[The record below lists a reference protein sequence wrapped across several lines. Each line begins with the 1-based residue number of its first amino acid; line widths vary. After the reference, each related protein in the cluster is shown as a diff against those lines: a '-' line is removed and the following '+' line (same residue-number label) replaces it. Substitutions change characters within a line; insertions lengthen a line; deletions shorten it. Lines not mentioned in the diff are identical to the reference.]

1 MAPLSP
7 MMQQYF
13 ELKERHK
20 DHILFFRLGDFY
32 EMFFDDARLASQEL
46 DLTLTGRE
54 CGQEERAPMCGV
66 PYHSCEAYIARLVKK
81 GYKVAICEQ
90 IDDPKTTRG
99 MLRREVVR
107 VITPGTLIEDAML
120 EEGSNNFIAS
130 VFVGDGMF
138 GLAFADISTGEVHLS
153 QVPEEDETALQNELA
168 RFSPSEVIF
177 NSDFLSKNKM
187 GAFLKD
193 RLRCCADMIG
203 DEVFEQSN
211 IQRLL
216 EKQFGHTALEGLAL
230 LSKRPIAF
238 ALGGLVSYLEDTQK
252 TGVERLVSLDL
263 YSDKRFMNLD
273 INARRN
279 LELTRTMRTGEKR
292 GSLLWVIDRTRT
304 AMGKRLLRLYLEQPL
319 VNPVVI
325 EKRLNA
331 VEELLGDSMLRMDL
345 TGFLGGIRDMERL
358 LTRIVCRS
366 TTPREVKSLEATLR
380 MLPAVRERLGSVA
393 AAYLCEVRR
402 GIDPMEDLAG
412 EIGRVIDDD
421 PPALMKDGGYIK
433 KGCDDELDRLREL
446 LTNTKGVLAKI
457 EADERERTGIKSLKI
472 GYNKVFGYYIEISN
486 SYLSQVPAGYIRK
499 QTLTNGERFITEE
512 LKNLEEQILTAREK
526 SLAIEA
532 RRFEELRSRISEN
545 VRRIQDTA
553 AAIARLDVFC
563 CFAEIAAE
571 NNYCRPE
578 LSTGGEIV
586 IRDGRHPV
594 VEVLLG
600 SAGRFV
606 ANDAELDLRDNQIAI
621 LTGPNMAGKSTYMR
635 QVALIVLLAQIGSFV
650 PAASAKIGLVDG
662 IYTRV
667 GASDDLATGQST
679 FMVEMSEVADILK
692 NATRNSLLILDEV
705 GRGTSTFDGMSIARA
720 MLEYIADPKKL
731 GAKTLFA
738 THYHE
743 LTELESI
750 YPMIK
755 NYNTAVKKRG
765 DDITFLRKILPG
777 AVDDSYGIEVS
788 KLAGIPDWI
797 IRRAHQ
803 ILDDL
808 EASRPVEERRKAV
821 TFRAAPAPE
830 QILMVGERSKVEE
843 ELEKVDVNVLTPLEA
858 LNKLYEL
865 KALLN
870 AQAAKV

>member
-13 ELKERHK
+13 ELKEHHK

-32 EMFFDDARLASQEL
+32 EMFFDDARLASREL

-90 IDDPKTTRG
+90 IDDPKTTKG

-120 EEGSNNFIAS
+120 EEGANNFIAS
-130 VFVGDGMF
+130 IFVGDGMF
-138 GLAFADISTGEVHLS
+138 GLAFADISTGEVHLN
-153 QVPEEDETALQNELA
+153 QLPEVEETALQNELA

-177 NSDFLSKNKM
+177 NSDFLSKDGM
-187 GAFLKD
+187 GTFLKD
-193 RLRCCADMIG
+193 RLRCCADLIG
-203 DEVFEQSN
+203 DEVFEQSQ

-216 EKQFGHTALEGLAL
+216 EKQFGNEALERLEL

-238 ALGGLVSYLEDTQK
+238 ALGGLVSYLMDTQK

-263 YSDKRFMNLD
+263 YSGKRFMNLD

-279 LELTRTMRTGEKR
+279 LELVRTMRTGEKR
-292 GSLLWVIDRTRT
+292 GSLLWVIDRTKT

-319 VNPVVI
+319 MNPIVI

-345 TGFLGGIRDMERL
+345 AGYFGQIRDMERL

-366 TTPREVKSLEATLR
+366 TTPKEIKSLEATLR
-380 MLPAVRERLGSVA
+380 VLPAVKERLSGA
-393 AAYLCEVRR
+393 AAAFLREAERAV
-402 GIDPMEDLAG
+402 DPMEELAA

-421 PPALMKDGGYIK
+421 PPALMKDGGYIR
-433 KGCDDELDRLREL
+433 KGCDPELDRLHEL
-446 LTNTKGVLAKI
+446 LTNTKGVLAEI
-457 EADERERTGIKSLKI
+457 ESREREKTGIKTLKI

-486 SYLSQVPAGYIRK
+486 SYLSQVPPEYIRK

-512 LKNLEEQILTAREK
+512 LKKLEEQILTARER

-532 RRFEELRSRISEN
+532 KRFEELRCLISEN

-553 AAIARLDVFC
+553 AAVARLDVYC
-563 CFAEIAAE
+563 CFAEVAAE
-571 NNYCRPE
+571 NHYCRPE
-578 LSTGGEIV
+578 LSSGGEIA

-600 SAGRFV
+600 DAGRFV
-606 ANDAELDLRDNQIAI
+606 ANDTELDLGGRQIAI
-621 LTGPNMAGKSTYMR
+621 LTGPNMAGKSTYIR

-743 LTELESI
+743 LTELESS

-765 DDITFLRKILPG
+765 DDVTFLRKIVPG

-808 EASRPVEERRKAV
+808 EAARPIEERRK
-821 TFRAAPAPE
+821 TMTLRSAPLE
-830 QILMVGERSKVEE
+830 QVVMVGERSKVEE
-843 ELEKVDVNVLTPLEA
+843 ELEKTDINVLTPIEA

-865 KALLN
+865 KALLG
-870 AQAAKV
+870 AQAVKP